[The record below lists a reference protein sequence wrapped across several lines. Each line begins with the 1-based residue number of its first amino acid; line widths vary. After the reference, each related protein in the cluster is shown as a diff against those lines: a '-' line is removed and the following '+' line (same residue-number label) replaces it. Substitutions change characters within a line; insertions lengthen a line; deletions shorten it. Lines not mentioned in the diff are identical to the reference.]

1 MTFFDLTPPFHFS
14 LYTATYPT
22 MNYHRF
28 AQTLYQSHTGYEKFP
43 QKTEVHRFTDSVL
56 QMLFPQFAD
65 QSYTNPETIEA
76 ELYQLR
82 DDGEKLLTD
91 IEPNLPASAAVLA
104 NQFAE
109 SLPRIYELL
118 MKDARAMSDGDPAA
132 TGPNEV
138 ILAYPGFYAIAIYR
152 IAHRLCELGVPLI
165 PRLLTEYAHQKTG
178 IDIHPGATIGEY
190 FCIDHGTGIV
200 IGQTTV
206 IGNHVKIYQGVTLG
220 ALSVDKTLAGVK
232 RHPTIQD
239 NVVIYAGATILGGHV
254 TVGHDS
260 IIGGNV
266 WLTETIKPFSKVYHK
281 NQIKVSGSH
290 EKVEEFLEYYI

>member
-1 MTFFDLTPPFHFS
+1 
-14 LYTATYPT
+14 

-28 AQTLYQSHTGYEKFP
+28 AQTLYQSHTSYDKLP
-43 QKTEVHRFTDSVL
+43 QKTEVHRFIDSVL
-56 QMLFPQFAD
+56 QMLFPQFAE

-82 DDGEKLLTD
+82 DDGEKLLLD
-91 IEPNLPASAAVLA
+91 IEPNLPASAAELA
-104 NQFAE
+104 NTFAE
-109 SLPRIYELL
+109 SLPRIYDLL
-118 MKDARAMSDGDPAA
+118 IKDARAMSDGDPAA
-132 TGPNEV
+132 TGINEV

-178 IDIHPGATIGEY
+178 IDIHPGATIDEY

-206 IGNHVKIYQGVTLG
+206 IGKHVKIYQGVTLG

-232 RHPTIQD
+232 RHPTIED

-266 WLTETIKPFSKVYHK
+266 WLTETIKPFSKVYNK
-281 NQIKVSGSH
+281 NQIKVSGAH

>member
-1 MTFFDLTPPFHFS
+1 
-14 LYTATYPT
+14 

-28 AQTLYQSHTGYEKFP
+28 AQTLFQSHTSYDKLP
-43 QKTEVHRFTDSVL
+43 QKIEVYRFIDSVL

-65 QSYTNPETIEA
+65 QTFKTPESVEA
-76 ELYQLR
+76 ELYELQNN
-82 DDGEKLLTD
+82 GEKLLID
-91 IEPNLPASAAVLA
+91 IEPNLPAPAATIA

-109 SLPRIYELL
+109 SLPRIYDLL
-118 MKDARAMSDGDPAA
+118 LNDARAMADGDPAA
-132 TGPNEV
+132 TSPNEV

-152 IAHRLCELGVPLI
+152 MAHRLCQLGVPLI

-178 IDIHPGATIGEY
+178 IDIHPGATIGEH

-206 IGNHVKIYQGVTLG
+206 IGNRVKIYQGVTLG
-220 ALSVDKTLAGVK
+220 ALSVEKTLAGVK
-232 RHPTIQD
+232 RHPTIED

-254 TVGHDS
+254 VVGHDS

-266 WLTETIKPFSKVYHK
+266 WLTESIKPYSKVYNK
-281 NQIKVSGSH
+281 TQIKVSGAAY
-290 EKVEEFLEYYI
+290 EKADEYLEYYI